1 MFRGLE
7 WPPTAEPFRRV
18 AGRCAGRSGLSARHE
33 VRRLL
38 CLFVAISVLF
48 LNGGHADAQT
58 AACAK
63 LIADLDAVE
72 RASAAMPGRLAQYED
87 AIDRQ
92 RFELT
97 RTSDYAFAIGCSAE
111 GAGTQQCRG
120 LEANISRMERN
131 LQRLENDAGRIANE
145 GRGTAERSRIVAALR
160 QQGCA
165 GFTNGEA
172 GAPSLFNG
180 LFGPLPEEPVIDP
193 SLSNPDAGN
202 GSVDMS
208 TEQPVRTI
216 CVRKC
221 DGFYFPISFETSSQS
236 FVSQQR
242 ICAAMCPATEVE
254 LFAYSPVSQQPDDA
268 VSTETGQPLKA
279 MPNAFRFRKTYD
291 PACQCK
297 RPGESWAQA
306 LSGAE
311 ELLSAGKGDIV
322 VTEESSR
329 AMQQPKGAEK
339 GADKSADKAPA
350 KSKKKAPAA
359 DPAADPDG
367 ALLLDGPTTVDPQ

>member
-1 MFRGLE
+1 VPAGSALLRDMTVLRLLHLAVAIPVLFAAIG
-7 WPPTAEPFRRV
+7 TAE
-18 AGRCAGRSGLSARHE
+18 
-33 VRRLL
+33 
-38 CLFVAISVLF
+38 
-48 LNGGHADAQT
+48 AQSS
-58 AACAK
+58 ACAK

-97 RTSDYAFAIGCSAE
+97 RTSDYAFAIGCGAE
-111 GAGTQQCRG
+111 GEGTQQCRG
-120 LEANISRMERN
+120 LQANISRMERN
-131 LQRLENDAGRIANE
+131 LQRLENDAAQIANE
-145 GRGTAERSRIVAALR
+145 GRGNAERTRLVTALR

-165 GFTNGEA
+165 GFANGEA
-172 GAPSLFNG
+172 GTPSLFNG
-180 LFGPLPEEPVIDP
+180 LFGTLPEEPVIDP
-193 SLSNPDAGN
+193 ALTAPEAGV
-202 GSVDMS
+202 GYDDQGA
-208 TEQPVRTI
+208 EQPVRTI

-221 DGFYFPISFETSSQS
+221 DGFYFPISFEASSPS

-254 LFAYSPVSQQPDDA
+254 LFAYSPISQQPDEA
-268 VSTETGQPLKA
+268 ISTETGQLLRA
-279 MPNAFRFRKTYD
+279 MPNAFRFRKVYD

-311 ELLSAGKGDIV
+311 ELLTAGKGDIV

-339 GADKSADKAPA
+339 GTDNSADKAPA
-350 KSKKKAPAA
+350 KPKKKAPVA